1 MQRTCKL
8 IRNIFGQYQEMGL
21 MQQTECIGKSL
32 LCFNW
37 TDILENLKH
46 INPNAFNNKVI
57 ICKNIVHGVYNKMFL
72 IDK

>member
-1 MQRTCKL
+1 
-8 IRNIFGQYQEMGL
+8 MGL
-21 MQQTECIGKSL
+21 MQQTEYIGEYIAKSL

-57 ICKNIVHGVYNKMFL
+57 ICKNIVHGIYNKMFL
-72 IDK
+72 IDKWRGFLLSMRCWC